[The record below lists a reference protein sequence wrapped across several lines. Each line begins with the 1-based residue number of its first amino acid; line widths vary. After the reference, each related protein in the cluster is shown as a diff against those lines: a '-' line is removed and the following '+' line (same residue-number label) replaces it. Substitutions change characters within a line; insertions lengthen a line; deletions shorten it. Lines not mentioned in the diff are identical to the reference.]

1 MNLIPSSTDEKQ
13 FVKWAKN
20 IIQQSHFSKQS
31 TILNWRRILYSLPLN
46 SKFGTILQN
55 IDTNNDQY
63 MIDLGDGEIGLSE
76 IYLLALFIGHGR
88 WTNPRMQVN
97 V

>member
-31 TILNWRRILYSLPLN
+31 TILNWR
-46 SKFGTILQN
+46 
-55 IDTNNDQY
+55 ID
-63 MIDLGDGEIGLSE
+63 DGKIVAHNL
-76 IYLLALFIGHGR
+76 
-88 WTNPRMQVN
+88 
-97 V
+97 